1 MTDQLDK
8 IAPAFLRAQRAMKPV
23 AKSATNPHFKSK
35 YAPLDAI
42 METDKEA
49 LNDNAIAVLQ
59 FTDREDAA
67 GFDVVTQLLHES
79 GQCITGHVRMPM
91 EKSTPQ
97 GMGSAY
103 TYGRRYGL
111 AALLGIVADEDDDG
125 NAASASTPAKAQR
138 EQPAKKKKSLQERS
152 TPDLWNLRQWA
163 EDNQKMKLIDQIDE
177 ELDRRRDQSNTSLD
191 EVPPALADN
200 TVGAE
205 LAHMFPESK

>member
-1 MTDQLDK
+1 MTETLDK

-42 METDKEA
+42 METAKQA

-125 NAASASTPAKAQR
+125 NAASAPAKAPEPRR
-138 EQPAKKKKSLQERS
+138 EKKKTLQERS
-152 TPDLWNLRQWA
+152 NPDLVNLRQWA
-163 EDNQKMKLIDQIDE
+163 SDNQKTKLVDQIDE
-177 ELDRRRDQSNTSLD
+177 ELERRRDQSNTPLD
-191 EVPPALADN
+191 KVPPVLATDPD
-200 TVGAE
+200 AE
-205 LAHMFPESK
+205 ELERLGIQLEPSR